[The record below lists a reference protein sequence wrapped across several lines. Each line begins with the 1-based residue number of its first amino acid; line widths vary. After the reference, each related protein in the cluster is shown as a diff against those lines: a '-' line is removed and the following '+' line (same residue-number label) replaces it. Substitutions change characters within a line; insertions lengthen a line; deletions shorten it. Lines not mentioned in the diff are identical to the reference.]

1 MMYSYD
7 KVRENVLY
15 MVRGLNLESKKEI
28 KKRIQSEFTIV
39 EEYMNVMKNDDEQI
53 CTEKEFDTS
62 AVYQYNQEESKQNKC
77 I

>member
-1 MMYSYD
+1 MTMMYSYD

-39 EEYMNVMKNDDEQI
+39 EEYMNVMKNDDE
-53 CTEKEFDTS
+53 
-62 AVYQYNQEESKQNKC
+62 
-77 I
+77 

>member
-62 AVYQYNQEESKQNKC
+62 DVYQYNQEESKQNKR

>member
-62 AVYQYNQEESKQNKC
+62 DVYQYNQEESKQNKC